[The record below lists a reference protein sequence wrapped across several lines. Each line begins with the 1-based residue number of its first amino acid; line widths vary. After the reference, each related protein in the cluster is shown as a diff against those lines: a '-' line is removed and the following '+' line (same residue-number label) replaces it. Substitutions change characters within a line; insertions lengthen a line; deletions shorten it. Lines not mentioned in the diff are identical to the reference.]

1 MVFDSEYEDETK
13 PGHASLAKCTIG
25 VVLDSRYANLSCEPV
40 AVQYAHVLEYSKLMG
55 KLYFIS
61 SASAGHEY

>member
-1 MVFDSEYEDETK
+1 MFDTEHEDETK

-25 VVLDSRYANLSCEPV
+25 VVLDSRYANLSCKPV
-40 AVQYAHVLEYSKLMG
+40 AAQCAHVLGYSKLMG

-61 SASAGHEY
+61 SASVGHEY